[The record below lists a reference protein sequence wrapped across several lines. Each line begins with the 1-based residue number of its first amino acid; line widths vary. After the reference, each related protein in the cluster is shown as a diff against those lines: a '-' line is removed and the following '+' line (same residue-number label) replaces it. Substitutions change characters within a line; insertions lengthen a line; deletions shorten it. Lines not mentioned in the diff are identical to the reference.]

1 MAGTVNGIVAGY
13 DGSPGSQ
20 EALDWAAGEAR
31 ARGAVLTVCHAC
43 APADAA
49 APGGGAADLAWQYA
63 ERVVAG
69 GVQHA
74 QGQWAA
80 GEVRPL
86 LVSGS
91 PTSALCEVSE
101 SADML
106 VLGSRGRG
114 GLAGLLLGSVSS
126 QVAAHARGP
135 VVVVRGHW
143 RPVPGY
149 APRPV
154 VVGADGSHACQAAV
168 AFAFAE
174 AALRDVPL
182 LAVCALADAPGIL
195 GGGYLLEAGFAAP
208 QASPCRGGD
217 PRLADGRLSDR
228 RPAGGAG
235 RWTWA
240 YDGAARTAH
249 AEMSAWHRVPAV
261 LLTTAFVQQAWSPA
275 TARASGPPLAGR
287 DAPVGCLRRPA
298 PRPVPPSGYGW
309 TQPAADGPATAA
321 RADGPA
327 GCAGSHAGR
336 PRLGRGA
343 RGLFARHLVDR
354 RRLVAW
360 DAEWRA
366 TGPKWSHYG

>member
-13 DGSPGSQ
+13 DGSSGSQ
-20 EALDWAAGEAR
+20 EALDWAAWEAR
-31 ARGAVLTVCHAC
+31 ARGVVLTVCHAC
-43 APADAA
+43 APGGAA
-49 APGGGAADLAWQYA
+49 APGGPAADLAWQYA

-195 GGGYLLEAGFAAP
+195 GGGYLLEADFE
-208 QASPCRGGD
+208 QALAKCEADHPEVVVRRQVVQGG
-217 PRLADGRLSDR
+217 PR
-228 RPAGGAG
+228 
-235 RWTWA
+235 
-240 YDGAARTAH
+240 
-249 AEMSAWHRVPAV
+249 SA
-261 LLTTAFVQQAWSPA
+261 LLDA
-275 TARASGPPLAGR
+275 ASGAQLL
-287 DAPVGCLRRPA
+287 V
-298 PRPVPPSGYGW
+298 V
-309 TQPAADGPATAA
+309 
-321 RADGPA
+321 
-327 GCAGSHAGR
+327 
-336 PRLGRGA
+336 GA
-343 RGLFARHLVDR
+343 RGRGGLRGMMLGSVSLAVLHHAPCPVG
-354 RRLVAW
+354 VA
-360 DAEWRA
+360 
-366 TGPKWSHYG
+366 HQ